1 MHSANTVRINGNCM
15 ENLKFYLLTDTH
27 YFEESLGASGKAY
40 EEYIKTEAFYM
51 KESSE
56 INKAVFKELKE
67 DKETELIIIPGD
79 LSKDGEYESHKSL
92 IKELNAL
99 KDAGKKIFVL
109 TAGHDFNETGR
120 GYKND
125 RFVGSKGT
133 EFKELYNLYYE
144 FGYKDALSLDEETY
158 SYIAEIAPQTRI
170 LALNCD
176 SKKECKGL
184 IDERLLSWA
193 KEQLEKAR
201 EEGAYVIAMCHYPII
216 PSVPVF
222 DLVGDAHVKNWREIA
237 SFLADNGVELVLT
250 GHMHIQSINEFV
262 TETGNKLVDICTATT
277 VGTPA
282 KYRKIEIASNGRMDV
297 KSIDVTGFA
306 LPDNFNS
313 YEEFFDWRFDY
324 SIKNKI
330 RKILDGGNGVGKV
343 LKKIGLRVL
352 NSIKLGTI
360 SRILFIRIDKSL
372 KEKKLIDFAGE
383 IGTAIFKGDQPFV
396 EGTSEFMAVKKA
408 LERFD
413 FILKKVE
420 PKFSKNGVEVDLTTM
435 ILNTIGNNKGYSDNN
450 AVINLKG
457 NINL

>member
-1 MHSANTVRINGNCM
+1 MHSANTARINGNCM
-15 ENLKFYLLTDTH
+15 EKLKFYLLTDTH

-40 EEYIKTEAFYM
+40 EEYMKTEAFYL

-56 INKAVFKELKE
+56 INKAVFKKLKE

-92 IKELNAL
+92 IKELTAL

-125 RFVGSKGT
+125 KFVGSKGT

-144 FGYKDALSLDEETY
+144 FGYKDALSVDEETL
-158 SYIAEIAPQTRI
+158 SYITEIAENTRL

-176 SKKECKGL
+176 SKRECKGL
-184 IDERLLSWA
+184 IDERLLKWA
-193 KEQLEKAR
+193 KEQLNKAK
-201 EEGAYVIAMCHYPII
+201 EENSYVIAMCHYPVI

-262 TETGNKLVDICTATT
+262 SEKGNKLYDICTATT
-277 VGTPA
+277 VGTPG
-282 KYRKIEIASNGRMDV
+282 KYRKIEIAEDGTMNV
-297 KSIDVTGFA
+297 KSINVEGFT
-306 LPDNFNS
+306 LPDEFKTA
-313 YEEFFDWRFDY
+313 EEFFDWRFKY
-324 SIKNKI
+324 SVKNKI
-330 RKILDGGNGVGKV
+330 NKILEGGSGFVKV
-343 LKKIGLRVL
+343 LKKFGGKVL
-352 NSIKLGTI
+352 NSIKLKTI
-360 SRILFIRIDKSL
+360 ARLLFIKIDSSL
-372 KEKKLIDFAGE
+372 KNIKLMDFAGE
-383 IGTAIFKGDQPFV
+383 IATAIFKGDMPYIK
-396 EGTSEFMAVKKA
+396 GTPQYDAISKA
-408 LERFD
+408 LKRLS
-413 FILKKVE
+413 FILKKIE
-420 PKFSKNGVEVDLTTM
+420 PKLSKNGVKVDLTDM
-435 ILNTIGNNKGYSDNN
+435 LLNTIGNNKGYSDNN

-457 NINL
+457 